1 MPQQQRRR
9 TRQRWPAF
17 VAIIA
22 MLALYALT
30 PENIVPRWV
39 LIAISALIIVA
50 MLVINPRRV
59 NTQEEWTRWLAII
72 LSFMLVAANLIDV
85 YAIVLDLLNL
95 NSDTSGPQVLL
106 FALQVW
112 IANVVAFAVVYWELD
127 RGGPVARAT
136 LRRDT
141 LPAADFKFTQDDDND
156 AVLEVKKESSEQANW
171 RPGFIDYFYFSAS
184 NMMAF
189 SPTDVMPLTP
199 RAKVLMLIQ
208 AFSGFVL
215 LALVIARS
223 VNILA

>member
-1 MPQQQRRR
+1 
-9 TRQRWPAF
+9 
-17 VAIIA
+17 

-72 LSFMLVAANLIDV
+72 LSFMLVAANLVDV

-95 NSDTSGPQVLL
+95 DSETSGPQVLL

-136 LRRDT
+136 LRRDK
-141 LPAADFKFTQDDDND
+141 LPPADFKFTQDDDND

-189 SPTDVMPLTP
+189 SPTDVMPLSP

-208 AFSGFVL
+208 AFSGFIL